1 MLLFILCSQHSR
13 GKKPTTTNI
22 VLPRIFSVGNAT
34 DPLYTIG
41 KVIAS
46 LRAHQWNN
54 ATQKERK

>member
-46 LRAHQWNN
+46 LCAHQ
-54 ATQKERK
+54 